1 MPEQE
6 LWTRNLTAADS
17 PFTIEKNFGVSKFSV
32 TNNSPAA
39 QMIYVVGTKNLGGR
53 YPSQPYPV
61 PADESFNFTE
71 GMQVKDYTIT
81 LDAGATAKIVAIA

>member
-17 PFTIEKNFGVSKFSV
+17 PFLLKKDFGISKFSV

-39 QMIYVVGTKNLGGR
+39 QLIYVNGTKRLGGL
-53 YPSQPYPV
+53 YDSQPYPV
-61 PADESFNFTE
+61 PPDESFNFTE
-71 GMQVKDYTIT
+71 GMSVKDYTIT
-81 LDAGATAKIVAIA
+81 LDAGATAKIVAIT